1 MREYRY
7 WKAMAWE
14 RCDTRSLLSLFMA
27 VLLAGLWSITLLQ
40 LQRAHDT
47 AITDAGRDARSMA
60 RVFDEHAIRTIE
72 AADQAV
78 TYLRSRYQALGKQL
92 DIVADLQQG
101 LNPGPLYN
109 LFTIVD
115 ERGDTVLSS
124 RPFKPT
130 NLADREHIRVHM
142 QARQQRTV
150 YQQAGAGPRVE
161 KMVDPDDAPHQ
172 PCRWP
177 LQGRGGGL
185 DGPVLLY
192 APV

>member
-1 MREYRY
+1 MRQYRY

-14 RCDTRSLLSLFMA
+14 RFDTRTLLSLFMA
-27 VLLAGLWSITLLQ
+27 VLLAGLWSITMLQ
-40 LQRAHDT
+40 LQRAHDA
-47 AITDAGRDARSMA
+47 AITDAGREARSMA

-78 TYLRSRYQALGKQL
+78 TYLRGRYQALGNRL

-130 NLADREHIRVHM
+130 NLETANTSGYTCSATAANCISASRCW
-142 QARQQRTV
+142 
-150 YQQAGAGPRVE
+150 GA
-161 KMVDPDDAPHQ
+161 
-172 PCRWP
+172 CRKN
-177 LQGRGGGL
+177 GRSR
-185 DGPVLLY
+185 
-192 APV
+192 

>member
-1 MREYRY
+1 MRQYRY

-14 RCDTRSLLSLFMA
+14 RFDTRTLLSLFMA

-40 LQRAHDT
+40 LQRAHDA

-78 TYLRSRYQALGKQL
+78 TYLRGRYQALGNRL

-115 ERGDTVLSS
+115 ERGDTVLTSK
-124 RPFKPT
+124 PFKPT
-130 NLADREHIRVHM
+130 NLADREHFQVH
-142 QARQQRTV
+142 V
-150 YQQAGAGPRVE
+150 
-161 KMVDPDDAPHQ
+161 
-172 PCRWP
+172 
-177 LQGRGGGL
+177 RGDSGEL
-185 DGPVLLY
+185 YISKPVLG
-192 APV
+192 AECWRWRAGM